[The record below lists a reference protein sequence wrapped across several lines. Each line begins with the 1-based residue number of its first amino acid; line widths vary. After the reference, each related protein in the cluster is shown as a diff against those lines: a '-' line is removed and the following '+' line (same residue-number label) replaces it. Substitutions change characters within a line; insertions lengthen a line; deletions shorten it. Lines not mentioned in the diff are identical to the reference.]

1 MPELQRRGRVR
12 TGYDGAT
19 LRENLFGAGHRRLLP
34 DHPAY
39 RIAGVAPPGKRIVSA
54 TG

>member
-1 MPELQRRGRVR
+1 M
-12 TGYDGAT
+12 T

-39 RIAGVAPPGKRIVSA
+39 RIAGVHPERRAGAARA
-54 TG
+54 